1 MLDLTSGGSRGSKPV
16 KANCQQ
22 SKTNPAAIE
31 RTIEAETSISRKK
44 SVMADVIV
52 SSKHLEEFVR
62 ASLAALSLA
71 RLGPLR
77 FRW

>member
-1 MLDLTSGGSRGSKPV
+1 MLDFTSGGSRGSKPM

-22 SKTNPAAIE
+22 SNTKPAAND
-31 RTIEAETSISRKK
+31 RTIKGENSTSRKK

-52 SSKHLEEFVR
+52 NSKHLEEVVR
-62 ASLAALSLA
+62 ASLAPLSLA

-77 FRW
+77 C

>member
-1 MLDLTSGGSRGSKPV
+1 MVDFTSGGSRGSKPV

-22 SKTNPAAIE
+22 SKTNPVAIE
-31 RTIEAETSISRKK
+31 RTIKGETSTSRQK

-52 SSKHLEEFVR
+52 SSKHLEEVAR
-62 ASLAALSLA
+62 AFLAPLSLA

-77 FRW
+77 CRW